1 VEITRHV
8 VSEIQTG
15 RATVGTTCTRLSD
28 DNTIINRGVR
38 LRAHPDNA
46 GTIYVGSHQMV
57 CEPGAV
63 AYATHY
69 SPNENDDVV
78 FHAPAA
84 GAEYNGVEFGWFDDA
99 PPGMPPEIVQVADRF
114 EVHFALGETT
124 AMDVKAAFDCAGFD
138 WTATVSGDG
147 SGLVETVGI
156 DFSVGG
162 ADGVTPDGFAL
173 GPGEEVTIPVDRLS
187 KVFAVGDTEGQVV
200 SWFAG

>member
-1 VEITRHV
+1 MEITRDA

-15 RATVGTTCTRLSD
+15 RATVGTTCARLSE
-28 DNTIINRGVR
+28 DNTTLYRGVR
-38 LRAHPDNA
+38 LRAHPDNT
-46 GTIYVGSHQMV
+46 GTIYVSNHQMV

-69 SPNENDDVV
+69 SPGENDDVV
-78 FHAPAA
+78 FHAPA
-84 GAEYNGVEFGWFDDA
+84 GAEYNGVEFRWFDDA
-99 PPGMPPEIVQVADRF
+99 PPGMPPEIVQVAGDF

-156 DFSVGG
+156 DVSVGG
-162 ADGVTPDGFAL
+162 TDPVTPEAFAL
-173 GPGEEVTIPVDRLS
+173 GPGEEITIPVDRLS
-187 KVFAVGDTEGQVV
+187 RVFAVADTEGQVV